1 MTALAPADIGQTAEW
16 IASLQLP
23 DGMIPWYAGGH
34 ADPWNHVEATMAL
47 AAGGRWPEVERAFE
61 WLASAQLPDGS
72 WCASYVPG
80 GVIEPRRDPNA
91 CAYVATGAWWCAQL
105 PQSPQPLEATWP
117 MVKRAISW
125 CLRYQRPGGEVT
137 WSVDPDGVTGSFALL
152 TASSSLQ
159 HSFSCAAQVAET
171 LGHQEE
177 ARTWRTAGARL
188 AEVVATRP
196 EAFAPKG
203 RWAMDWYYPVLSGA
217 VVGDEAHRRM
227 RSRWAELVVPQLGVR
242 CVADKPWVTSA
253 ETAECAMAAARS
265 GWRAQAGDLLAWTS
279 HLRAGNGGYWTGCV
293 HPGCV
298 RFPAGQKST
307 YSAAAVLIADHVLV
321 GRSPA
326 AATFSAGGPNDVASR
341 DVASPDVAGPDVAG
355 PDVAGPYDA
364 GNPSASTAA
373 SNSLAA
379 RRPEP
384 MHAGTPTPL

>member
-1 MTALAPADIGQTAEW
+1 MTALTKAEIGQTADW
-16 IASLQLP
+16 IASVQLP

-34 ADPWNHVEATMAL
+34 ADPWNHVEAAMAL
-47 AAGGRWPEVERAFE
+47 AAGGRWLEVERAFE
-61 WLASAQLPDGS
+61 WLASTQLPDGS

-105 PQSPQPLEATWP
+105 AQVAQPLETTWS
-117 MVKRAISW
+117 MVKRAVSW

-159 HSFSCAAQVAET
+159 HSLSCAAQVAET

-177 ARTWRTAGARL
+177 ASTWRAAGARL

-196 EAFAPKG
+196 AAFANKG
-203 RWAMDWYYPVLSGA
+203 RWAMDWYYPVLSRA
-217 VVGDEAHRRM
+217 VVGDEAPRRM

-253 ETAECAMAAARS
+253 ETAECAMAAATA
-265 GWRAQAGDLLAWTS
+265 GLRAEAGDLLAWTR
-279 HLRAGNGGYWTGCV
+279 HLRADDGGYWTGCV
-293 HPGCV
+293 HPDCV

-307 YSAAAVLIADHVLV
+307 YSAAAVLIADHVLF

-326 AATFSAGGPNDVASR
+326 AATFSAGGPHDVR
-341 DVASPDVAGPDVAG
+341 RPDGARPGL
-355 PDVAGPYDA
+355 AGPYDA
-364 GNPSASTAA
+364 GSPSASAAA
-373 SNSLAA
+373 SNSLAP